1 MIFVRLYTSEG
12 GLTTEAG
19 ALEFYGVPVTE
30 PDGSSWI
37 EFDSL
42 GEPRPGQVRL
52 DPPGIATGS
61 EIRTISQALSRNEVR
76 GQAGR
81 YEWQVE

>member
-1 MIFVRLYTSEG
+1 MA
-12 GLTTEAG
+12 EAG
-19 ALEFYGVPVTE
+19 ALEFYGVPVTK

-52 DPPGIATGS
+52 DPAGIATGS
-61 EIRTISQALSRNEVR
+61 EIRAISKALSRNEVR

-81 YEWQVE
+81 YEWRAE